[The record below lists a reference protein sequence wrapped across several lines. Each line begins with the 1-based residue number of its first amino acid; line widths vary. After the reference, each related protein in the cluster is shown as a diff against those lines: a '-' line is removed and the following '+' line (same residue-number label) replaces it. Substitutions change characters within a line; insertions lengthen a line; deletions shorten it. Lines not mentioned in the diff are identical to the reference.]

1 MLIDVDRA
9 VWERLT
15 RAEQDIIRFI
25 NDNEAQLPELSIV
38 DIAMETYTSPASV
51 SRAIRKCGI
60 TGFHEL
66 RYKTTVVA
74 DKPEICQ
81 MGEVVNSSLL
91 EVQRLVDRLSVPV
104 VLGIVESIREADRIL
119 ALGLGLSEY
128 VTAEFALKLQLLD
141 HNAVALTDPNLIRTR
156 TKRMKPSEL
165 VLIFSLNG
173 RTPELIEAAQ
183 NANQCGAKVITCCCD
198 AGSPLLQMSDHV
210 IVGHREHHSE
220 IVGYE
225 VDSRLPLHVISR
237 ILVEYLVAN

>member
-1 MLIDVDRA
+1 MLIEVDREA
-9 VWERLT
+9 WERLT

-38 DIAMETYTSPASV
+38 DIAMETYTSPAGV

-74 DKPEICQ
+74 EKPEICQ

-104 VLGIVESIREADRIL
+104 VLGIVESVRSAERIL
-119 ALGLGLSEY
+119 VLGQGLTAH
-128 VTAEFALKLQLLD
+128 VAAEFAAKLQRLD
-141 HNAVALTDPNLIRTR
+141 HNAVALSDANGMRTR
-156 TKRMKPSEL
+156 SRRLKPSDL

-173 RTPELIEAAQ
+173 RAPELIESAQ
-183 NANQCGAKVITCCCD
+183 NANRCDAKVITCCCD

-210 IVGHREHHSE
+210 IVGHREHHSDV
-220 IVGYE
+220 VGYE

-237 ILVEYLVAN
+237 ILVQYLVAN